1 MDDYNINSLTESRN
15 EWTARLVTILYPFII
30 EGFKSIYGDAYKLC
44 IENDEE
50 EKYLMTFQNLL
61 SQIPKWNT
69 ELIENEV
76 SRIKNNSK
84 CGYIEDL
91 ITCVHIIQL
100 KALTCVRVG
109 QNQKKVDIAVPD
121 FNNFIH
127 KIYILTAR
135 KLYSNIYLFQKNIS
149 PLEVQKHN
157 REIELIVKECI
168 LCAIRDTIP
177 LEEILRSYL
186 DEVIEENV
194 EVQEEIIPIEVE
206 NNEEDN
212 MKIQETMVDEKE
224 NNTEKVNEPEK
235 EKEKSS
241 NNIIIEQITDDNDTF
256 KIKKDDN
263 LVIDDGNYG
272 VMLDVN
278 DLVSNKQD
286 DDESKKDNLTEDT
299 ASIINPIANEV
310 QEGGVSF
317 SSDVNF
323 NEEDDYNDK
332 LKISD
337 SAIELDNIETLD
349 DPALNNIEI
358 LA

>member
-44 IENDEE
+44 IQNDEE

-109 QNQKKVDIAVPD
+109 QHQKKVDIAVPD

-168 LCAIRDTIP
+168 LCSIRDTIP

-194 EVQEEIIPIEVE
+194 EVQEEIVSVE
-206 NNEEDN
+206 PEDN
-212 MKIQETMVDEKE
+212 KDLKE
-224 NNTEKVNEPEK
+224 NDTEKQEAVVNEKNNDTENKKEEK
-235 EKEKSS
+235 VAS
-241 NNIIIEQITDDNDTF
+241 NNIIIEQITDDKDSF

-278 DLVSNKQD
+278 DLVSNK
-286 DDESKKDNLTEDT
+286 EEDKSNENNIPENN
-299 ASIINPIANEV
+299 ASILNPIENDVVENNT
-310 QEGGVSF
+310 VSF
-317 SSDVNF
+317 SGDVNF
-323 NEEDDYNDK
+323 NEESGDDDK
-332 LKISD
+332 IKISD
-337 SAIELDNIETLD
+337 SPIDLDDIETLE
-349 DPALNNIEI
+349 DPLLNNIEI

>member
-44 IENDEE
+44 IQNDEE

-109 QNQKKVDIAVPD
+109 QHQKKVDIAVPD

-168 LCAIRDTIP
+168 LCSIRDTIP

-194 EVQEEIIPIEVE
+194 EVQEEIVSVE
-206 NNEEDN
+206 PEDN
-212 MKIQETMVDEKE
+212 KDLKE
-224 NNTEKVNEPEK
+224 NDTEKQESVVNEKNNDTENKKEEK
-235 EKEKSS
+235 VAS
-241 NNIIIEQITDDNDTF
+241 NNIIIEQITDDKDSF

-278 DLVSNKQD
+278 DLVSNK
-286 DDESKKDNLTEDT
+286 EEDKSNKNNIPENN
-299 ASIINPIANEV
+299 ASILNPIENDVVENNT
-310 QEGGVSF
+310 VSF
-317 SSDVNF
+317 SGDVNF
-323 NEEDDYNDK
+323 NEESGEDDK
-332 LKISD
+332 IKISD
-337 SAIELDNIETLD
+337 SSIDLDDIETLE
-349 DPALNNIEI
+349 DPLLNNIEI